1 MNIVNDLLFKKIF
14 PLFNISDFSING
26 SSNKITL
33 YLEPSA
39 PPVCPHCKSHKV
51 VVHEYRKRTVRDDKF
66 FGYAVILIITYRTT
80 KCLYC
85 DNYGTEK
92 VSFISDNARVTKRLE
107 NTVIDDLERAG
118 SIKDTVA

>member
-1 MNIVNDLLFKKIF
+1 M
-14 PLFNISDFSING
+14 S
-26 SSNKITL
+26 
-33 YLEPSA
+33 
-39 PPVCPHCKSHKV
+39 HCKSHKV

-66 FGYAVILIITYRTT
+66 FGYVFILIITYRTT

-118 SIKDTVA
+118 SIKDTAA